1 MSEEVK
7 VITESVRDEAKK
19 WRSLADQMEPVKQAV
34 HDMSLAPEA
43 FFIGDANI
51 LEHHSAYCSY
61 REFMEKALTGAVVEF
76 EQIGRALDKIADAY
90 DNADNVVTLDLNKIY
105 SA

>member
-1 MSEEVK
+1 MSEVT

-19 WRSLADQMEPVKQAV
+19 WRRLADQMEPIKQAV
-34 HDMSLAPEA
+34 QSLTLDPSA
-43 FFIGDANI
+43 FFIGDANVF
-51 LEHHSAYCSY
+51 EHHNAYSGY
-61 REFMEKALTGAVVEF
+61 RAFMERVVTGAAVEF

-90 DNADNVVTLDLNKIY
+90 DNADKVVALDLNKIY